1 LYVEDDGSKVQFLRD
16 MQGAKERLELVK
28 ADLTVEGSFDQAVN
42 GVDGVFHT
50 ASPVFPSNQLSI
62 QVGYLFFLSFF
73 LGVPKFCLY
82 VQLFSLLLYTDSD

>member
-62 QVGYLFFLSFF
+62 QVGYLFFFFGSPQILFICTVVFSFI
-73 LGVPKFCLY
+73 VH
-82 VQLFSLLLYTDSD
+82 QL

>member
-62 QVGYLFFLSFF
+62 QVGYLFFF
-73 LGVPKFCLY
+73 LGAPKFCLY
-82 VQLFSLLLYTDSD
+82 VQLFSLLLYTNSD